1 MTPRPELSAQV
12 HDLLAMT
19 VRTHLGPTTLDHDL
33 ALMMCEDAVEFA
45 REFAPDRVGQRARA
59 AALLLLDLACP
70 TMSPYLR
77 RELAIACELT
87 AIGAVVRGLR

>member
-1 MTPRPELSAQV
+1 MEPRTELSAEL
-12 HDLLAMT
+12 HELLSLT
-19 VRTHLGPTTLDHDL
+19 VQTHLGPDAVDGRL
-33 ALMMCEDAVEFA
+33 ALLICEDAVSFG
-45 REFAPDRVGQRARA
+45 REYAPDRVGPRART

-87 AIGAVVRGLR
+87 AIGAAARDRG

>member
-1 MTPRPELSAQV
+1 MEPRAELSAEI
-12 HDLLAMT
+12 HELLSLT
-19 VRTHLGPTTLDHDL
+19 VRTHLGPEALDRRL
-33 ALMMCEDAVEFA
+33 ALRMCEDAVSFG
-45 REFAPDRVGQRARA
+45 REYAPDRVGQRARN

-87 AIGAVVRGLR
+87 AIGAAARERG